1 MGYYDTTYG
10 APLPDEMRR
19 EIYGRDIGQQSW
31 LTAPQQED
39 FARLA
44 GFTRDTHLLEVG
56 CGAGG
61 PALFL
66 CETVGLALTG
76 IDAEAAG
83 IARAREAART
93 RGLAA
98 RFLCADASAR
108 LPFDDACFD
117 AVQCIDAVNHLGD
130 RARVL
135 AEWRRV
141 LKPGGVVLYTDPV
154 VVSGQ
159 VTAGEFAM
167 RSAIGAF
174 VFLPV
179 GENERLLRAAGFA
192 VAAVE
197 DVTDTAAEISARR
210 IAARDKRRAVL
221 VVQEGEAAFDA
232 TQRFLAAVHALSSSR
247 RLSRLM
253 FLARK
258 T

>member
-31 LTAPQQED
+31 LTAPQQEH
-39 FARLA
+39 FARLS
-44 GFTRDTHLLEVG
+44 GFTRATRLLEVG

-66 CETVGLALTG
+66 CETIGLALTG

-83 IARAREAART
+83 IAQAREAARA
-93 RGLAA
+93 RGVRAE
-98 RFLCADASAR
+98 FLCADARAR
-108 LPFDDACFD
+108 LPFDDASFD

-130 RARVL
+130 RSQVL
-135 AEWRRV
+135 AEWRRL
-141 LKPGGVVLYTDPV
+141 LKPGGVALYTDPV
-154 VVSGQ
+154 VVTGQ
-159 VTAGEFAM
+159 VTAEEFAM

-174 VFLPV
+174 VFLPSA
-179 GENERLLRAAGFA
+179 ENERLLREAGFA
-192 VAAVE
+192 LERVE
-197 DVTDTAAEISARR
+197 DVTDSEAEISARR
-210 IAARDKRRAVL
+210 IAARDKRRAAL
-221 VVQEGEAAFDA
+221 IAKEGEAAFDA
-232 TQRFLAAVHALSSSR
+232 TQRFLAAVHALSSGR